1 MPYELDRGLRY
12 TAHWTKE
19 ENEGKALD
27 INVIEQKRKERQ
39 AHYVEI
45 AEE

>member
-1 MPYELDRGLRY
+1 MSYGLDRGLRHS
-12 TAHWTKE
+12 AHWTKE
-19 ENEGKALD
+19 ENEGKALN

-39 AHYVEI
+39 VHYAEI

>member
-1 MPYELDRGLRY
+1 MPDELDQGLRY
-12 TAHWTKE
+12 SAHWTKE

-39 AHYVEI
+39 AHYAEI
-45 AEE
+45 AKE